1 MPLTAAI
8 VAALASQCAP
18 EVSTATLLP
27 LVQVESAFD
36 PLAIGVNAPS
46 PAQLHPRTTTEAIE
60 VATRLIASGASVDLG
75 LGQVNS
81 ANLAPLGLSVADAF
95 APCRNLHAAA
105 RLLQAAYRSQQPAP
119 GHEQPALRVA
129 LSLYNTGRTDRGFL
143 NGYVAKVVAAA
154 GQPVPALQADPPS
167 MPSAGPPSAPSWD
180 VFAQPTA
187 GFVLAP
193 TAPDS
198 STQGDA
204 P

>member
-8 VAALASQCAP
+8 VAALASQCAL

-60 VATRLIASGASVDLG
+60 VATRLIASGANIDLG
-75 LGQVNS
+75 LGQINS

-95 APCRNLHAAA
+95 IPCRNLHAAA
-105 RLLQAAYRSQQPAP
+105 QVLTAAYRSQKPAT
-119 GHEQPALRVA
+119 GQEQPALRIA
-129 LSLYNTGRTDRGFL
+129 LSLYNTGRTDRGFR

-154 GQPVPALQADPPS
+154 GQTVPALKADTTP
-167 MPSAGPPSAPSWD
+167 MLSAAPLSAPSWD
-180 VFAQPTA
+180 VFAQRTT
-187 GFVLAP
+187 GFVLTT
-193 TAPDS
+193 TASDS
-198 STQGDA
+198 SAQGDT